1 MRLREALVQS
11 RNLVSVRLLDGM
23 GVDYARKYISE
34 FGFAEAELPP
44 NLSMSLGT
52 ASLTPLSVARGYAV
66 FANGGSRV
74 DTWLIDRVSDRDGVE
89 VFKENPALACRDCAG
104 TSNGQ
109 PANAV
114 VDGFNFGAAAAP
126 APPAGTAA
134 VAPTPTEAPAPV
146 NPDAR
151 TAPRA
156 IDARTAYQ
164 LVSMMRDVVQ
174 RGTGTAAKVLG
185 REDVGGKTGSTNDH
199 RDAWFSGFGGPYATT
214 VWVGRDDFRSLGYR
228 EYGGKAALPIWID
241 YMRTAL
247 KDTPIAQ
254 NDPPSGM
261 VQASLNGATEWVKVE
276 DMDRLQDYDLNL
288 QTPQADA
295 AAFDIF

>member
-1 MRLREALVQS
+1 MA
-11 RNLVSVRLLDGM
+11 
-23 GVDYARKYISE
+23 
-34 FGFAEAELPP
+34 PP
-44 NLSMSLGT
+44 
-52 ASLTPLSVARGYAV
+52 AQ
-66 FANGGSRV
+66 
-74 DTWLIDRVSDRDGVE
+74 
-89 VFKENPALACRDCAG
+89 ALACRDCAG
-104 TSNGQ
+104 SSDQ
-109 PANAV
+109 PVNQV
-114 VDGFNFGAAAAP
+114 VDGFNFGAPAPKVDPAAAKAEAKVETPAAP
-126 APPAGTAA
+126 A
-134 VAPTPTEAPAPV
+134 

-174 RGTGTAAKVLG
+174 RGTGVQAKVLG

-199 RDAWFSGFGGPYATT
+199 RDAWFSGFGGPYVTT

-254 NDPPSGM
+254 NEPPSGM
-261 VQASLNGATEWVKVE
+261 VQATLNGATEWVKVE
-276 DMDRLQDYDLNL
+276 DMDRLTDYDLNL
-288 QTPQADA
+288 NTPQADA

>member
-1 MRLREALVQS
+1 M
-11 RNLVSVRLLDGM
+11 
-23 GVDYARKYISE
+23 
-34 FGFAEAELPP
+34 
-44 NLSMSLGT
+44 
-52 ASLTPLSVARGYAV
+52 ARGYAV

-74 DTWLIDRVSDRDGVE
+74 DTWVIDQVTDRDGNV

-104 TSNGQ
+104 TSGGAPVSQ
-109 PANAV
+109 V

-126 APPAGTAA
+126 AAATAA
-134 VAPTPTEAPAPV
+134 AKPEQPAEPPKPV
-146 NPDAR
+146 NPDAKV
-151 TAPRA
+151 APRA

-228 EYGGKAALPIWID
+228 EYGGRAALPIWIE
-241 YMRTAL
+241 YMRVAL

-254 NDPPSGM
+254 NEPPSGM
-261 VQASLNGATEWVKVE
+261 VQATLNGATEWVKVE
-276 DMDRLQDYDLNL
+276 DMEKLEEYDFNSH
-288 QTPQADA
+288 TPQADD